1 MRLPRTLPLLAALVL
16 TTGLFSGAHAQ
27 TATVAPPA
35 AAAATAGI
43 PDLRGTAIDNK
54 PFDLAKL
61 RGKVVLVFFWST
73 DCAVCRD
80 NMPELRANV
89 QGWRSQPFEVVT
101 VSEDR
106 KRQDLLDY
114 ERLVNG
120 TVPANQR
127 FITLWAGETGYMDS
141 FTKRPRLPETF
152 IIDKKGQIAA
162 HYLGRIPAEAWDKIA
177 DLL

>member
-1 MRLPRTLPLLAALVL
+1 MHLSPFQPWLAALIL
-16 TTGLFSGAHAQ
+16 LAGLITGAGAQ
-27 TATVAPPA
+27 TAPAPPA
-35 AAAATAGI
+35 TVTSTAPLPELG
-43 PDLRGTAIDNK
+43 GTAIDGKSFNLK
-54 PFDLAKL
+54 SL
-61 RGKVVLVFFWST
+61 RGKVVMVFFWST

-80 NMPELRANV
+80 KMPELRANV

-106 KRQDLLDY
+106 KKQDLLDY

-120 TVPANQR
+120 TIPANQR
-127 FITLWAGETGYMDS
+127 FITLWAGESGYMDS

-152 IIDKKGQIAA
+152 IIDKQGRIAA